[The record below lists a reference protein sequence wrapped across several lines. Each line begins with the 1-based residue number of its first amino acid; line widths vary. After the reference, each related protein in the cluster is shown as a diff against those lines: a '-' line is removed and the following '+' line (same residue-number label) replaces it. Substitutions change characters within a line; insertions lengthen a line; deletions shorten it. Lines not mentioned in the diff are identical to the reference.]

1 MNSVSCHDKDFWLRE
16 VFRADSISSQH
27 TFFVERVSRGA
38 CARCRKPPHHVT
50 RLGDTICE
58 LSSAFPR
65 ESRNHR
71 CTVTVI
77 LAVCKKKK
85 GFKVSF
91 FRVKYDIKN
100 QKIHQFYTSFS
111 LLNFFFFF
119 LTFVWHW
126 STSQLKVMLCRTSSH
141 WGVFLIFCQHLW
153 LWMRRTNKLKQL
165 TPQCNPVQH
174 HCQLWPQ

>member
-1 MNSVSCHDKDFWLRE
+1 M
-16 VFRADSISSQH
+16 FRADSISSQH

-38 CARCRKPPHHVT
+38 CACCRKPLHHVT

-65 ESRNHR
+65 ESRNHQ

-77 LAVCKKKK
+77 LAVCGKK

-100 QKIHQFYTSFS
+100 QKIHQFYTSFL
-111 LLNFFFFF
+111 LLNFFFLNFC
-119 LTFVWHW
+119 LT
-126 STSQLKVMLCRTSSH
+126 LKYLAVKGYVVLDFIILRGVSH
-141 WGVFLIFCQHLW
+141 ILPALVIV
-153 LWMRRTNKLKQL
+153 NEKDKQIETTL
-165 TPQCNPVQH
+165 TTM
-174 HCQLWPQ
+174 

>member
-38 CARCRKPPHHVT
+38 CACCRKPLHHVT

-65 ESRNHR
+65 ESRNHQ

-85 GFKVSF
+85 VLKFLFLGWNMTLRTRRYTNFTRVSCSW
-91 FRVKYDIKN
+91 
-100 QKIHQFYTSFS
+100 T
-111 LLNFFFFF
+111 FFF
-119 LTFVWHW
+119 LNFCLT
-126 STSQLKVMLCRTSSH
+126 LKYLAVKGYVVLDFIILRGVSH
-141 WGVFLIFCQHLW
+141 ILPALVIV
-153 LWMRRTNKLKQL
+153 NEKDKQIETTL
-165 TPQCNPVQH
+165 TTV
-174 HCQLWPQ
+174 